1 MQAERRKLP
10 RWLVERQSKIK
21 LEKKDCAVACQIK
34 DINFSGMQV
43 VLALRLA
50 VSHYIKFELTLSS
63 EFTLKAEAWV
73 AWHKEIEGHNIYGL
87 YFTKLSKSDQDGIY
101 KFVFNSI
108 PEKPLEGGDRMEDRR
123 IFQRF
128 NVKFPA
134 RLLDL
139 TSGNEV
145 PAETSDICAKGIG
158 LTLREYLPVNTP
170 LEAWVEVPDNAGPI
184 YARGLAVW
192 SRQESESEFRI
203 GMDLERADLMGLSR
217 ILRV

>member
-1 MQAERRKLP
+1 MEAERRKSS
-10 RWLVERQSKIK
+10 RWPVCRDTKIK
-21 LEKKDCAVACQIK
+21 LENKANAIACHIQ
-34 DINFSGMQV
+34 DINFSGIQI
-43 VLALRLA
+43 VLSPRLA
-50 VSHYIKFELTLSS
+50 VSQYIKFELPLSN

-73 AWHKEIEGHNIYGL
+73 AWHREIEGHNVYGL
-87 YFTKLSKSDQDGIY
+87 YFTKLSESDRSGIY
-101 KFVFNSI
+101 KFVFDRI
-108 PEKPLEGGDRMEDRR
+108 PEKPSEGGDRMEDRR

-128 NVKFPA
+128 NARFSA

-139 TSGNEV
+139 TSGNEIS
-145 PAETSDICAKGIG
+145 AETSDICAKGIG
-158 LTLREYLPVNTP
+158 LTLKEYLPVNTP

-192 SRQESESEFRI
+192 SRQEGESEYRI